1 MGRAAAITFATSAVV
16 VAGLVAL
23 VVPAFT
29 GMDAEG
35 PKAPVVAAVG
45 PAADAPSVRTTAPA
59 IPENPELPDW
69 AEGSGPWIIYPD
81 GFECQG
87 TEGCP
92 NDYRSL
98 IGEPGDVLP
107 LNVYYYDPAKHD
119 FDPANPNRFFVSPK
133 AAPGADLGPVPG
145 ADGYAVVSGVDRQ
158 VKSYYVGRAD
168 TLDAIGERFS
178 IDPAELTR
186 DGDRLVFP

>member
-1 MGRAAAITFATSAVV
+1 MGRAATITVAASALVI
-16 VAGLVAL
+16 AGLVAL
-23 VVPAFT
+23 AIPAFT
-29 GMDAEG
+29 GMDADQPE
-35 PKAPVVAAVG
+35 APAVGAVG
-45 PAADAPSVRTTAPA
+45 PAADAPSVQTTAPA
-59 IPENPELPDW
+59 TPDIPELPDW

-107 LNVYYYDPAKHD
+107 RNVYYYDAATHD

-133 AAPGADLGPVPG
+133 AAPGADLGPMPG